1 MLRYINASPAMK
13 GRDNLKTKMLL
24 KQLFLGKNP
33 KTALASLMDF
43 TGIQAECVQEAN
55 GQQRSSNTHSY
66 AILAA
71 VLGGVGIV
79 AIGVGVAI
87 ACTGVGGPVGC
98 GASIAGATL
107 LLLAGAIVCGG
118 GIAAGVMC
126 GRAMKQAK
134 KKNDA
139 FDSEEDNNGEPEEP
153 KITTEAREIPPFADP
168 LIRRSD
174 VHVHVSSVNSLRCTV
189 SSGSSCKSYIHN
201 QQNWPKVI
209 HGHSE

>member
-1 MLRYINASPAMK
+1 MK
-13 GRDNLKTKMLL
+13 GRDNSKTKKLL
-24 KQLFLGKNP
+24 KQLFIGKNP
-33 KTALASLMDF
+33 KTALASLKDF

-71 VLGGVGIV
+71 VLGGMGIV

-126 GRAMKQAK
+126 GRAMKHAK
-134 KKNDA
+134 KEDTT
-139 FDSEEDNNGEPEEP
+139 EEHREGEREEL
-153 KITTEAREIPPFADP
+153 KITEAHEIPRPHDDP
-168 LIRRSD
+168 LTRRVGKIQDSAMIASF
-174 VHVHVSSVNSLRCTV
+174 SSTGTSVP
-189 SSGSSCKSYIHN
+189 SCRSYNPH
-201 QQNWPKVI
+201 NWPVI
-209 HGHSE
+209 LDHCE

>member
-1 MLRYINASPAMK
+1 MK
-13 GRDNLKTKMLL
+13 GRDNSKTKMLL

-55 GQQRSSNTHSY
+55 IKQTSSNTHSY

-71 VLGGVGIV
+71 VLGGMGIV

-107 LLLAGAIVCGG
+107 LLLAGTVVCGG

-134 KKNDA
+134 KKYDA

-153 KITTEAREIPPFADP
+153 KFTEAREIPPFGDP
-168 LIRRSD
+168 LIRRSE
-174 VHVHVSSVNSLRCTV
+174 VQAQVSSVNSLRCVV

-201 QQNWPKVI
+201 RQNWPEVI
-209 HGHSE
+209 HGQ